1 MKIKFQNNQIEVKG
15 PLSGFALAKL
25 FDFKKPLAMIFNGEQ
40 LDLQR
45 NIDTDGVLEFIDESH
60 PAALEILRHS
70 ASHLLAQAVLH
81 LYPHALFG
89 FGPAIENGFYYDIDF
104 GDVNISDADFPK
116 IEAEM
121 KRLAKENFP
130 IIRRELSK
138 AEALELFKNNPYK
151 EELINEITDQIS
163 VYSQGDFVDL
173 CGGIHL
179 PSTGY
184 IKHFKIQSLAG
195 AYWRGDSNNKQLTR
209 IYATAFFSKEALNH
223 HLAMLE
229 EAKKRDHRKLG
240 RELDLF
246 MLNEYA
252 PGEPFFLNKGLIIR
266 NELENYWYDIHT
278 KRGYEFVKTPII
290 LNRELWETSGHW
302 FNYKENMYTTKI
314 EDQDFA
320 IKPMNCPGSILV
332 YQNGLHSYNDLPIR
346 MGELGLV
353 HRYEASGALSGL
365 FRVREFTQDDAHIY
379 CTPSQLQSE
388 LIELL
393 RLFDDIYSVFGLSYK
408 IELSTRPEKNYIGDI
423 ATWDLSEQALANA
436 CKAVGKEFKLN
447 PGDGAFYGPKLD
459 YKLNDSI
466 GRVWQC
472 GTIQLDMNLPKRFQ
486 MTYIDENNEKKQPIM
501 LHRAIYGSIERFMG
515 ILIENFAG
523 NFPLWLAPEQVRVL
537 PVNTQIHSEG
547 AKKLN
552 AALVE
557 AGLRSSLDA
566 SNEKLGYR
574 MRNAQLKKVKYTVV
588 VGDQELANN
597 TVTYRIYGNQAQ
609 VTVPLADFIARLHEE
624 IASKALEPAP
634 LE

>member
-1 MKIKFQNNQIEVKG
+1 
-15 PLSGFALAKL
+15 
-25 FDFKKPLAMIFNGEQ
+25 
-40 LDLQR
+40 
-45 NIDTDGVLEFIDESH
+45 
-60 PAALEILRHS
+60 
-70 ASHLLAQAVLH
+70 
-81 LYPHALFG
+81 
-89 FGPAIENGFYYDIDF
+89 
-104 GDVNISDADFPK
+104 
-116 IEAEM
+116 M

-173 CGGIHL
+173 CSGIHL

-209 IYATAFFSKEALNH
+209 IYATAFFSKDALDH

-246 MLNEYA
+246 MLSEYA

-393 RLFDDIYSVFGLSYK
+393 QLFDDIYSVFGLSYK